1 MYKLKINTQLGT
13 FEGIDTKEVYLPI
26 FGIIDEDNPYQELEL
41 LIETTEPQSLDY
53 IYPHTSLLMFNISPS
68 ITLENDFSPLTLEVS
83 IQNSENFLVINDKRA
98 FDGYGVVGVIFSSDY
113 DLIVN
118 FENSDILKRKFILV
132 PYKLAANSVYS
143 IKLKIYRSTEEAQA
157 SIVRNKF
164 YGYEKIIYDFS
175 KSYSGAL
182 ESINNISLAEFYE
195 TYGRERSFLVINK
208 EALLNK
214 VFYPKD
220 FLYTHLATNSTI
232 VLDDG
237 SLDSFI
243 LNYEKNFLS
252 DYRIEASAA
261 SKFPYLKFSN
271 TINTLVGTYE
281 NISINTEN
289 YLKEVSNLV
298 FAEIL
303 KPYILNSG
311 FFPIN
316 TEHNIKLLASFLERI
331 LQQLIT
337 LTTVRE
343 TIVNYTTFS
352 GDLLPQ
358 EKQKLWFS
366 ILYLESVFFIDFV
379 NGLLHKGYIS
389 QIPAEVLSLKDVLD
403 SYFQTFLDFSY
414 FLNSLSLIEQDTL
427 DTDFI
432 MSLFFAVYL
441 YHLSG
446 KNILPSGS
454 SLVKYLEIFYDY
466 YMKASEFLF
475 SVKTNLNPNKFI
487 NDSSVSIET
496 VSNKALLLSL
506 YSSLFGREEFYIDL
520 LNRLNAYGV
529 NNITIE
535 ETTEYYKIS
544 IELSSLS
551 SGSRQYLY
559 SSNTVILYPGSGN
572 DENFYGKNVV
582 LANSSLNEHYMF
594 LPFSIFSTE
603 IIGNNLVLRVS
614 KRNFIINEEQKLVPR
629 FTTLDLSANMINLY
643 TKINALLIDNNYFIS
658 SGGNNQIEAITNTFV
673 YEYLKFLLSGNLNNK
688 VSQNTTNIKIIL
700 TNTFW
705 KGYTKM

>member
-1 MYKLKINTQLGT
+1 MYKLKVSTQLGT
-13 FEGIDTKEVYLPI
+13 FEGVDTKEVYLPI
-26 FGIIDEDNPYQELEL
+26 FDIIDEDNPYQELEL

-53 IYPHTSLLMFNISPS
+53 IYPNTSLLMFNISPS

-83 IQNSENFLVINDKRA
+83 IQNSENLLVINDKRA
-98 FDGYGVVGVIFSSDY
+98 FDGYSVVGVIFSSDH
-113 DLIVN
+113 DVVVN
-118 FENSDILKRKFILV
+118 FENSDILRRKFILV
-132 PYKLAANSVYS
+132 PYKLSADSVYL
-143 IKLKIYRSTEEAQA
+143 IKIKIYRSTEEAQA

-164 YGYEKIIYDFS
+164 YRYEQIIYDFS

-182 ESINNISLAEFYE
+182 ETINSISLAEFYE
-195 TYGRERSFLVINK
+195 TYGREKSFLAINK

-220 FLYTHLATNSTI
+220 FLYTHLATNSI
-232 VLDDG
+232 HILDDG

-261 SKFPYLKFSN
+261 SKFPYLKFSK

-303 KPYILNSG
+303 KPYILSSG

-337 LTTVRE
+337 LSTVRE
-343 TIVNYTTFS
+343 TIINYTIFS

-358 EKQKLWFS
+358 ERQKLWFS

-379 NGLLHKGYIS
+379 NGLLQKGYINS
-389 QIPAEVLSLKDVLD
+389 IPTEVSSLKNVLD

-414 FLNSLSLIEQDTL
+414 FLNCLSLIEQGTL

-432 MSLFFAVYL
+432 MSLFFVVYL

-446 KNILPSGS
+446 KNILPSVLPSSS

-466 YMKASEFLF
+466 YMKASESLF
-475 SVKTNLNPNKFI
+475 FVKTNLNPNKFI
-487 NDSSVSIET
+487 NDSSVSIEA
-496 VSNKALLLSL
+496 VSNKVLLLSL

-520 LNRLNAYGV
+520 LNRLNVYGV

-535 ETTEYYKIS
+535 ETTEYYRIL

-551 SGSRQYLY
+551 SESRKYQH
-559 SSNTVILYPGSGN
+559 SQNTVILYPGRGN

-582 LANSSLNEHYMF
+582 LVNSSFDEHYMF

-603 IIGNNLVLRVS
+603 IIGNNLVLKVS

-629 FTTLDLSANMINLY
+629 FITLDLSANMINLY
-643 TKINALLIDNNYFIS
+643 TKINALIIDNNYFIS
-658 SGGNNQIEAITNTFV
+658 SGGNNQIEAIVNTFV

-700 TNTFW
+700 TNTF
-705 KGYTKM
+705 